1 MVTNISSS
9 IRVWYQLDWL
19 KKQNDELAFKAVG
32 VRDSLARAKLCNWAD
47 RWLVDAATGIFLSNE
62 LA

>member
-32 VRDSLARAKLCNWAD
+32 VRDNLARAKLSNWAD
-47 RWLVDAATGIFLSNE
+47 RWLVNAATGIYLSNE